1 MNQILLAPVTFYALT
16 ALAFAV
22 LVSIGVIGC
31 NLPVVTD
38 VAFFK
43 PGTSLID
50 KEQDYAA
57 SVGIPWQTWV
67 ALRLALLVIGGF
79 LGYASQL
86 PVIAILALAGSLGL
100 PVWLVRYRASKRI
113 LQQNEGAKQRLQQI
127 VSQVGQARIPVDQ
140 ALRHMGV
147 DAPPALR
154 EVLAPLRGSSDLR
167 DALVEVAERGRTAEM
182 EQIVM
187 QLLLARSRDPKT
199 MLESIQEVLIPR
211 LDGDLAVDRNLDKL
225 MSGQRWNTI
234 MMVAITGSLFLI
246 FDSTESFHNF
256 YASVLGQASLVIAI
270 LIVTGMVAL
279 LNQLTRPPARVRWAV
294 RRLVELEAASNA

>member
-86 PVIAILALAGSLGL
+86 PVIAILQQEDLA
-100 PVWLVRYRASKRI
+100 
-113 LQQNEGAKQRLQQI
+113 
-127 VSQVGQARIPVDQ
+127 
-140 ALRHMGV
+140 
-147 DAPPALR
+147 
-154 EVLAPLRGSSDLR
+154 
-167 DALVEVAERGRTAEM
+167 AERGR
-182 EQIVM
+182 
-187 QLLLARSRDPKT
+187 
-199 MLESIQEVLIPR
+199 
-211 LDGDLAVDRNLDKL
+211 
-225 MSGQRWNTI
+225 
-234 MMVAITGSLFLI
+234 
-246 FDSTESFHNF
+246 
-256 YASVLGQASLVIAI
+256 
-270 LIVTGMVAL
+270 
-279 LNQLTRPPARVRWAV
+279 
-294 RRLVELEAASNA
+294 